1 MGACGFDPGLFAE
14 DGGAQLMERCTERPG
29 WIDMRLC
36 IDAGAGQPAALGGG
50 EA

>member
-1 MGACGFDPGLFAE
+1 MGACGFDLGLFAE
-14 DGGAQLMERCTERPG
+14 DGGAKLMERRTERLG

-36 IDAGAGQPAALGGG
+36 INAGAGQPAALGGG